1 MCYIFLLFVKELNIP
16 EIDWEQSGAVPELHH
31 GVNVP
36 QLESPLT
43 SEQLTALQRQIDPL
57 QPSES
62 NGVDIYLNTLHYIEA
77 LV

>member
-1 MCYIFLLFVKELNIP
+1 MNIP
-16 EIDWEQSGAVPELHH
+16 EIDWEESGEVPETDV

-43 SEQLTALQRQIDPL
+43 PEQLETLKRLIDPL

-62 NGVDIYLNTLHYIEA
+62 NGVDIYLTTVLCLQRERS
-77 LV
+77 

>member
-1 MCYIFLLFVKELNIP
+1 MNIP
-16 EIDWEQSGAVPELHH
+16 EIDWEESGEVPQPDL

-43 SEQLTALQRQIDPL
+43 PDQLETLKHLIDPM

-62 NGVDIYLNTLHYIEA
+62 SGVDIYLTA
-77 LV
+77 LQYVESLLE